1 MENKGE
7 IKSIPYIVFEGAQ
20 ARNERA
26 VKRLVIA
33 LIVTILLMFASNGIW
48 LYCWMQFDY
57 VAEDSSISL
66 DATQGD
72 ANFIGERG
80 NINNYGTNSSEET
93 PGYGD

>member
-33 LIVTILLMFASNGIW
+33 LIVTILLMFTSNAIW

-57 VAEDSSISL
+57 VTEDSSITL

-80 NINNYGTNSSEET
+80 NINNYGTDYSEA
-93 PGYGD
+93 PDNNGN

>member
-57 VAEDSSISL
+57 VTEDSSITL
-66 DATQGD
+66 DALQGD

-80 NINNYGTNSSEET
+80 NINYGTDYSET
-93 PGYGD
+93 PNNNGN